1 AVYPRLSRMALDYLT
16 IPAMS
21 VDVER
26 LFSHGHLVLSHVHSR
41 LSTQSTRALLCLG
54 YWSSMGLVKTGDIE
68 KVSKLPDVDGDE
80 EDLEDNWDSISEE
93 E

>member
-1 AVYPRLSRMALDYLT
+1 AVYPRLSCMALDYLT

-21 VDVER
+21 VDVEW
-26 LFSHGHLVLSHVHSR
+26 LFSRGRLVLSHVCSR